1 MKAENEG
8 LRQQLELQTK
18 ALRQQLEL
26 QTEALRQSEKR
37 VDLLIG
43 ELLLRQQPG
52 TD

>member
-8 LRQQLELQTK
+8 LRQQLK
-18 ALRQQLEL
+18 L

-43 ELLLRQQPG
+43 ELLQRQQPG